1 MSKENCSCKWC
12 QKFSPLCEK
21 ISSLL
26 DENENKVFDEIIGK
40 LMNAETDAV
49 FWKEKYY
56 GTWPSD
62 GIEEIQ
68 HHIKRLTNRINE
80 LKIIEN
86 LKSQKDYKNSLK
98 DRQE

>member
-1 MSKENCSCKWC
+1 MLMSKAHCSCDCC

-26 DENENKVFDEIIGK
+26 DENENKVFDELIGK

-49 FWKEKYY
+49 FWKEKFY

-62 GIEEIQ
+62 GIEEIRY
-68 HHIKRLTNRINE
+68 HIKRLTERIEE
-80 LKIIEN
+80 LE
-86 LKSQKDYKNSLK
+86 SEKDYKNSLK
-98 DRQE
+98 DQKE